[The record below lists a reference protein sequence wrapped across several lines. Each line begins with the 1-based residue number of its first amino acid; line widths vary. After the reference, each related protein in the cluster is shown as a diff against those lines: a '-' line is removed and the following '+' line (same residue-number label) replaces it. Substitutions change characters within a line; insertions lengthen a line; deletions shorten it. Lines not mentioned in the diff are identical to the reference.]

1 MLLDIPT
8 PWHCLPVQGMSQ
20 KNEEQKNGMS
30 TKNDFKMPL
39 GDNLADVPK

>member
-1 MLLDIPT
+1 MPT
-8 PWHCLPVQGMSQ
+8 PLAGLRTQGMRL
-20 KNEEQKNGMS
+20 KNEVQKNGMS